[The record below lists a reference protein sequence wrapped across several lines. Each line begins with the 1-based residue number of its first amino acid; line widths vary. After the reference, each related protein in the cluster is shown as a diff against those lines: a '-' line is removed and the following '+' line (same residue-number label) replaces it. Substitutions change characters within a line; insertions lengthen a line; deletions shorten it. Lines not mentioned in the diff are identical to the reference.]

1 VVPEHQQVTLALA
14 AGGAVA
20 TADEPP
26 IALGQLP
33 PAFLA
38 GPAADKLKP
47 GRLLRFSIRE
57 GGIALH
63 EGRPVGAALH
73 YEGTAN
79 QRRGRADLFSK
90 IMFQHNAR
98 RQALTFERLLE
109 SAYES
114 GGGGEEMA
122 DGGQGGGQGADGGI
136 GAAADADME
145 AG

>member
-1 VVPEHQQVTLALA
+1 MVPEHQQVTLALA

-26 IALGQLP
+26 ITLGQLP

-73 YEGTAN
+73 YEGAAN
-79 QRRGRADLFSK
+79 QRRGRADHFSK

-98 RQALTFERLLE
+98 RQALTFERLLQAAEE
-109 SAYES
+109 SS
-114 GGGGEEMA
+114 GGGGGGGGGGGEMA
-122 DGGQGGGQGADGGI
+122 EGSGGQGGGAD
-136 GAAADADME
+136 DME